1 MENDE
6 LIIYDWLTP
15 LKELAEAIQ
24 KEKKS
29 DG

>member
-1 MENDE
+1 MADDTV
-6 LIIYDWLTP
+6 IIYDWLTP
-15 LKELAEAIQ
+15 LRELAEEIQ

>member
-1 MENDE
+1 MADDNV
-6 LIIYDWLTP
+6 IIYDWLTP
-15 LKELAEAIQ
+15 LRELAEEIQ